1 MATSVDE
8 IADDIFRITTHRSD
22 GLPGGLTY
30 NQFLIRGEQ
39 PLLMHT
45 GMRCLFPDVLAAV
58 ERLIDVRRLRW
69 ITGGHASRPDE
80 FGSVN
85 SWLDRAPEA
94 EVVAGTVAVNVCL
107 RHMVDRPARALA
119 DGERLDLGDR
129 TVRFHATPHV
139 PFLGGRAALRRGEWH
154 PVLRRPV
161 HHGRR
166 SARGHRRRHCR
177 DGARFRAPDAA
188 LHCLSARRPTLRWL
202 AALRPAMLACMH
214 GPAFTG
220 DAPAALRELGAHY
233 DAQFRHVVEAAKA

>member
-30 NQFLIRGEQ
+30 NQFLIRGER

-45 GMRCLFPDVLAAV
+45 GMRCLFPDVLAVV

-139 PFLGGRAALRRGEWH
+139 PFWEAGLLCDEASGTLFCGDLFTMEGDPPAVTDADIVGTALDFERRMRH
-154 PVLRRPV
+154 FTV
-161 HHGRR
+161 
-166 SARGHRRRHCR
+166 SAHV
-177 DGARFRAPDAA
+177 A
-188 LHCLSARRPTLRWL
+188 PTLRWL